1 MKLHRRRA
9 EVAIRRRP
17 AWLVWVAFVAFA
29 VAFAARF
36 VPVLR
41 GGGLFG
47 LDTYDDSV
55 HYASAL
61 ALAHG
66 VLPYRD
72 FLLLHPPGVVVALWP
87 FAVFGAATN
96 DSWGFAAARFGWIL
110 MGSTTAALIVVALRR
125 AGLLGAL
132 VGGVAYAVYLPA
144 VRSERT
150 TMLEG
155 LTSALLVV
163 VLLLLGAP
171 RICSRYP
178 WLCYVGVGMLL
189 GLSAGVK
196 IWGVVI
202 AVVVVGWVLIGYGLE
217 NALRVGL
224 GTVVGVGAV
233 CLPFYLAAPSAMVR
247 MVVIDQLGRPD
258 STADLMTR
266 LALIAGMPAKAPPDP
281 GLAIAGTVLIAL
293 LILISIT
300 GPSRLAPLLVVA
312 MGSVVLMSPSFFP
325 HYPAAFAVPLMV
337 TVGSVIPIMRIWVS
351 RLGSWAPKVFAAVT
365 TVALITLALPA
376 SQLHYGSRIPIG
388 RLSAAIAD
396 EPGCVTAD
404 DPAILVELDVFS
416 RNIARHC
423 PIVVDLSGYQLDLD
437 PGFNGPQT
445 RNAAFQE
452 FALGYL
458 ASGQVSATWRL
469 WTGWG
474 YSADTRRELQRWPV
488 AAEEGTR
495 VLRLPHASLGSGR

>member
-1 MKLHRRRA
+1 MNLRRRHT

-17 AWLVWVAFVAFA
+17 AWLIWVALTVFVVAFT
-29 VAFAARF
+29 ARL

-87 FAVFGAATN
+87 FAFFGAATN

-110 MGSTTAALIVVALRR
+110 MGSTTAALIVVVLRG

-132 VGGVAYAVYLPA
+132 VGGVAYATYLPA

-155 LTSALLVV
+155 LTSALLVMA
-163 VLLLLGAP
+163 LLLLGAP
-171 RICSRYP
+171 RICSRYR

-189 GLSAGVK
+189 GFSAGVK
-196 IWGVVI
+196 IWGIVI
-202 AVVVVGWVLIGYGLE
+202 AVVVLGWVLLARGLE
-217 NALRVGL
+217 HALRVGL
-224 GTVVGVGAV
+224 GAIMGAAAV
-233 CLPFYLAAPSAMVR
+233 CLPFYLAAPSAMLR
-247 MVVIDQLGRPD
+247 MVVIDQLARPD
-258 STADLMTR
+258 STTDLATR
-266 LALIAGMPAKAPPDP
+266 LAIIVGMPATARPDP

-300 GPSRLAPLLVVA
+300 GPARLAPLLVVV
-312 MGSVVLMSPSFFP
+312 MGTVVLISPSFFP

-351 RLGSWAPKVFAAVT
+351 RLGRWAPKAFAALT
-365 TVALITLALPA
+365 MVALITLSMPV
-376 SQLHYGSRIPIG
+376 SQLHYGSRIPIA
-388 RLSAAIAD
+388 RLSAALAD
-396 EPGCVTAD
+396 EAGCVTAD
-404 DPAILVELDVFS
+404 DPGALVELDVFS

-423 PIVVDLSGYQLDLD
+423 PIVVDLSGYQLDLNR
-437 PGFNGPQT
+437 GFNGPQT
-445 RNAAFQE
+445 GNVAFQH
-452 FALGYL
+452 FAVGYL

-474 YSADTRRELQRWPV
+474 YSAQTRRELRRWPL

-495 VLRLPHASLGSGR
+495 VLRLPHAPVDSGR